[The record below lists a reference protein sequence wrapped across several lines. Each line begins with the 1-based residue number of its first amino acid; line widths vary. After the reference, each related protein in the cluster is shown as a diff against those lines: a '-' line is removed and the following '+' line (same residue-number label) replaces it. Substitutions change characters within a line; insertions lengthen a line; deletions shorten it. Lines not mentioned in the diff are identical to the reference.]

1 MLIEKIL
8 KHKESKISVGAPTS
22 NWASMIGHPCER
34 KLVYERTCPEKK
46 PAHDVKTQTLFD
58 EGKMHEKELIL
69 ELIKSGVE
77 VVHTAMPFEIKPFH
91 IRGKVDLKTPINN
104 HLLIVEVK
112 SLTPHVADKI
122 REPDDFFK
130 YWWTYYIPA
139 QLTCYMM
146 GDNQTEALWITKNRA
161 TGKLW
166 EIPYKLDQNFAKE
179 LCEKANRINSCVE
192 KLNFVPEGKTI
203 EVYYPSKLNDHK
215 FCDRCPFVAH
225 CGPDLNYEGG
235 VGLIEDKELEELLE
249 KWAELRGPKKEY
261 DKIDKD
267 VKSRIKGCDSA
278 LIGRFHVSGK
288 WIEKAAYDVKAG
300 KQWRAKIEAVE

>member
-8 KHKESKISVGAPTS
+8 KHKESKIRVGAPTS

-46 PAHDVKTQTLFD
+46 PAHTVTTQTMFD

-77 VVHTAMPFEIKPFH
+77 VVHTAMPFELKPYH

-112 SLTPHVADKI
+112 SLTPFVADKI

-146 GDNQTEALWITKNRA
+146 GDNQTESLWITKNRA
-161 TGKLW
+161 TGRLR
-166 EIPYKLDQNFAKE
+166 EIPYKLDVEYGKE
-179 LCEKANRINSCVE
+179 LCEKAARVNEWVE
-192 KLNFVPEGKTI
+192 MYEMA
-203 EVYYPSKLNDHK
+203 PSDNLPKKLNDNK
-215 FCDRCPFVAH
+215 FCDQCPFVAH
-225 CGPDLNYEGG
+225 CGPDINYEGG
-235 VGLIEDKELEELLE
+235 VGLINDPELEELLE
-249 KWAELRGPKKEY
+249 KRAELAPSRSEY
-261 DKIDKD
+261 NKIDKE
-267 VKSRIKGCDSA
+267 VKSKIRGCDSA
-278 LIGRFHVSGK
+278 LIGRFHVSGN
-288 WIEKAAYDVKAG
+288 WVEKAAYDVKAG
-300 KQWRAKIEAVE
+300 KHWRAKIEAVE